1 MGKGVPAHGTLLGC
15 LTERELHPEVR
26 KAEQVEFPER
36 DRRVVTRIG
45 ERSRNCIEPIGDAPH
60 HPAWV
65 VIESVMER
73 ADGLDVC
80 NDRGSEKI
88 RIPQYDVLAKV
99 VWLVDCACVHERGE
113 CRSKRVARKPDVD
126 LRPRREILAEARCS
140 ASNCISDCIYR
151 SKKTVRY

>member
-1 MGKGVPAHGTLLGC
+1 MGKGVPAHGTLLGY

-36 DRRVVTRIG
+36 DRRVVTGIG

-88 RIPQYDVLAKV
+88 RISQYDVLAKV

-113 CRSKRVARKPDVD
+113 CRAKRVARKPDVD
-126 LRPRREILAEARCS
+126 LRPRREILAQARCS

-151 SKKTVRY
+151 SKRTVRY